1 MAKPRFS
8 GSRSPQPLRGDG
20 ALPEAA
26 AGPGVQAG
34 LPAPSQEE
42 DGAGP
47 SSGPADRV
55 EGNAVHPLADGL
67 AGRPA
72 WLGALLFLVVAAVFL
87 PSLRHEFITYDDPGY
102 VTANAQVQ
110 GGLTWE
116 NVKWAFRS
124 VEASNWHPLTWLSHM
139 LDCQLFGL
147 QPWGHHL
154 TNLLLHACN
163 ALLLFVVLRRATG
176 AVGRS
181 LFVAALFGLHP
192 LHVESVAW
200 IAERKDV
207 LSTLFWMLTLWAY
220 VVWGQ
225 GRAAGRP
232 RAWGFYGL
240 AFLSLAAGLMAK
252 PMLVTLPCVLLL
264 LDGWPLGRWAGAS
277 VPGRCLL
284 VVEKL
289 PFFALSAASCVIT
302 YFAQQQGGAVKT
314 LEDFTGAERAANALT
329 AYCQYLG
336 KCFWPTR
343 LAVLYP
349 NLGELPP
356 WWQTAL
362 AGALLAVISSVA
374 MVLWQRRR
382 PAVAVG
388 WFWFLGTLVP
398 VIGLVQVGGATMAD
412 RYSYVPL
419 VGILIAVAWAVAD
432 LAERLPQ
439 RRAVLGAVAGA
450 AVLICGVLTSRQL
463 SLWQDSVT
471 LFRHTVAVTE
481 NNWMAH
487 YNLSLAYGKS
497 ARTADEAKEAF
508 HRMVDI
514 IAELA
519 ERHHRRGLALAQSP
533 DRQLE
538 AIAALEK
545 ALRIKGDSAET
556 RYDLGLVLA
565 RTPGRLPE
573 AIVQFQAAL
582 RYRPDYPEG
591 QYNLGIALV
600 QLPERR
606 NEAIAALR
614 LAVWGRPDWAEA
626 HCAFAAAMAPDPSRR
641 ASAIAEYEAALRLQP
656 EMERARTGLA
666 QLQAPGP

>member
-1 MAKPRFS
+1 MAKPRSS
-8 GSRSPQPLRGDG
+8 GSRSPQPQRG
-20 ALPEAA
+20 ALPNVA
-26 AGPGVQAG
+26 AGAGVQAG
-34 LPAPSQEE
+34 LPAQSQAEV
-42 DGAGP
+42 GSAP
-47 SSGPADRV
+47 SSEPADRV
-55 EGNAVHPLADGL
+55 EGNAVHLP
-67 AGRPA
+67 GRITRRPV

-87 PSLRHEFITYDDPGY
+87 PSLRHDFITYDDPGY

-110 GGLTWE
+110 AGLTWE
-116 NVKWAFRS
+116 NVKWAFAS
-124 VEASNWHPLTWLSHM
+124 VEVSNWHPLTWLSHM

-163 ALLLFVVLRRATG
+163 TLLLFVVLRRATG

-220 VVWGQ
+220 VVWVQ
-225 GRAAGRP
+225 HRAAERP
-232 RAWGFYGL
+232 RAWVFYGL

-264 LDGWPLGRWAGAS
+264 LDGWPLGRWAEAS
-277 VPGRCLL
+277 VSRRCFL

-289 PFFALSAASCVIT
+289 PFFVLSAVSCVIT

-314 LEDFTGAERAANALT
+314 LEDFTLLERAANALL

-349 NLGELPP
+349 NFGQLPP

-362 AGALLAVISSVA
+362 AGALLAAISIVA

-419 VGILIAVAWAVAD
+419 VGIFIAAVWAVAD
-432 LAERLPQ
+432 LPERLPQ

-450 AVLICGVLTSRQL
+450 VVLTCGVLTSRQL
-463 SLWQDSVT
+463 SLWRDSVN

-481 NNWMAH
+481 NNWMAY

-508 HRMVDI
+508 RRMVDI
-514 IAELA
+514 IAGLA

-533 DRQLE
+533 DRQPE

-545 ALRIKGDSAET
+545 ALRVKGDAAET
-556 RYDLGLVLA
+556 RNDLGLVLA
-565 RTPGRLPE
+565 RTPGRLLE
-573 AIVQFQAAL
+573 AIAQFQAAL
-582 RYRPDYPEG
+582 HYRPDFPEA
-591 QYNLGIALV
+591 QYNLGNALV

-626 HCAFAAAMAPDPSRR
+626 HCAFAAAMASDPSRR
-641 ASAIAEYEAALRLQP
+641 ASAIAEYEMALRLQP
-656 EMERARTGLA
+656 DMERARTGLA
-666 QLQAPGP
+666 QLQAAGP